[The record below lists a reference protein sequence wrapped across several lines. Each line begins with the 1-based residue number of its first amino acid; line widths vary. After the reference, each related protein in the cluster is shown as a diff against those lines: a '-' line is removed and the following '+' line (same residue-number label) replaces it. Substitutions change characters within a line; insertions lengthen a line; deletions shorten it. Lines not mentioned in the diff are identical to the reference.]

1 MPRKPEVVDRGL
13 AIPVRIVGGR
23 GGAVAV
29 AVPASLDHAGVVLGQ
44 PGRAQ
49 VIVLQ
54 VQAAGLASS
63 MAGSS
68 TARAARARRRKERRM
83 VRASVVGQEAGG
95 IGIGIGGDGRAV
107 GGRYESAQDFLIVFN
122 EYFAKAVYF
131 TF

>member
-1 MPRKPEVVDRGL
+1 LPRKPEVDDRGL
-13 AIPVRIVGGR
+13 AVTVRIVGGR

-29 AVPASLDHAGVVLGQ
+29 AVPAPLDHVGVVPGQ

-49 VIVLQ
+49 VVVLQ

>member
-1 MPRKPEVVDRGL
+1 M
-13 AIPVRIVGGR
+13 GGR

-29 AVPASLDHAGVVLGQ
+29 AVPAPLDHAGVVLGQ

>member
-1 MPRKPEVVDRGL
+1 MPAP
-13 AIPVRIVGGR
+13 
-23 GGAVAV
+23 
-29 AVPASLDHAGVVLGQ
+29 LDHVGVVPGQ

-49 VIVLQ
+49 VVVLQ